1 MTRSTIKDW
10 KVESIFRDL
19 SLKGIRIDENLWLQ
33 SKYRD
38 FQEKEDPGLRTHP
51 MYLSDSGMSGMK
63 KKVERY
69 GDFEYIRDPSQE
81 GPSCSMLECVVRRS
95 TKDKEESG
103 NE

>member
-1 MTRSTIKDW
+1 MTRANIKDW

-19 SLKGIRIDENLWLQ
+19 SLKGIRIDENLWLK

-38 FQEKEDPGLRTHP
+38 FQQKEDPGLRTHP
-51 MYLSDSGMSGMK
+51 MYLPDSGMK
-63 KKVERY
+63 KRAERF
-69 GDFEYIRDPSQE
+69 GDFEYIPDPSHE
-81 GPSCSMLECVVRRS
+81 GPSCSMLEQVVRGS